1 MVDRTIRAHSLPP
14 LRGRVG
20 RSPQRGEGQAR
31 VSGRSPRYE
40 IKGACLR
47 MGQLT

>member
-1 MVDRTIRAHSLPP
+1 MDDRTIRARSLPH

-20 RSPQRGEGQAR
+20 RPPQWGARKAR